1 MPKFR
6 ENAGTP
12 KFSRKFCLLVAA
24 VSTGVMF
31 GCAPPPVPPTA
42 LTYQVTVPESRKI
55 AMVAPSAPLA
65 TIADIEKAAR
75 TDTGCR
81 ATAID
86 RVYQAA
92 GSDRDVIVPSAVYR
106 GFGGRIPVTLE
117 CR

>member
-24 VSTGVMF
+24 VSAGVMF

-42 LTYQVTVPESRKI
+42 LTYQVTVP
-55 AMVAPSAPLA
+55 
-65 TIADIEKAAR
+65 DIEKAAR
-75 TDTGCR
+75 ADTGCR